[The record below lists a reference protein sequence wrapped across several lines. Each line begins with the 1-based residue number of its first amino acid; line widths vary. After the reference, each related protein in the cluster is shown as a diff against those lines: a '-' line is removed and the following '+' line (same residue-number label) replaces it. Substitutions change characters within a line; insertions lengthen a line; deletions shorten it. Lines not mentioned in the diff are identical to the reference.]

1 LDKKDKISTGLL
13 KVNGRDYTLPF
24 ILVTSLFLL
33 WGVAH
38 SILDV
43 LNKHFQNTL
52 ELSRAESGL
61 VQFSVYIGY
70 FIVALPAGYFMKRF
84 GYKAGI
90 VAGLLLYALGSYLF
104 IPASNVQLF
113 GWFLVA
119 LFVIASGLTFLET
132 AANPYVTV
140 LGPADTAERRIN
152 LAQSF
157 NGLGWIIG
165 PLFGGMILFTA
176 SGESGRISLPYVIIG
191 SVVLAIAA
199 VFSFTRL
206 PALDGT
212 LDEDATAKSSTKP
225 IKGLWQHPH
234 FIMAVVAQFF
244 YVAAQTGINSFFIN
258 YVTELNT
265 TISDRNAALILSF
278 GGMGM
283 FFAGRLSGSFIM
295 KAVRPDRLL
304 SIYSAANVVLMS
316 LVVAGAGW
324 FSISAL
330 FLSYFFMSVMFP
342 TIFSLGIKKL
352 GPLTKQASSFIVMSI
367 VGGAVC
373 PVLMGWIADQSS
385 MRTGFLIPL
394 FCFAMVLYYGLKGYR
409 IR

>member
-1 LDKKDKISTGLL
+1 
-13 KVNGRDYTLPF
+13 
-24 ILVTSLFLL
+24 
-33 WGVAH
+33 VAH

-52 ELSRAESGL
+52 ELSRAQSGF

-70 FIVALPAGYFMKRF
+70 FIMALPAGYFMKRF

-90 VAGLLLYALGSYLF
+90 VTGLLLYALGSYLF
-104 IPASNVQLF
+104 IPASYIHVF

-119 LFVIASGLTFLET
+119 LFVIASGLTFMET

-140 LGPADTAERRIN
+140 LGPSGSAERRIN

-176 SGESGRISLPYVIIG
+176 SGEAGDISLPYIIIG
-191 SVVLAIAA
+191 SVVLAVAIM
-199 VFSFTRL
+199 FTFTRL
-206 PALDGT
+206 PAMEVPLDNEEA
-212 LDEDATAKSSTKP
+212 DSNSTRNLK
-225 IKGLWQHPH
+225 KLWQYPH
-234 FIMAVVAQFF
+234 FVLAVIAQFF

-258 YVTELNT
+258 YVTEINT
-265 TISDRNAALILSF
+265 TISDRSAALILSF

-295 KAVRPDRLL
+295 KKVMPGRLL
-304 SIYSAANVVLMS
+304 SAYAVANTILMA
-316 LVVAGAGW
+316 LVVTGAGW
-324 FSISAL
+324 LSISAL

-342 TIFSLGIKKL
+342 TIFSLGIKNL
-352 GPLTKQASSFIVMSI
+352 GPLTKQASSFIVMAI

-373 PVLMGWIADQSS
+373 PVLMGYIADRSNMQ
-385 MRTGFLIPL
+385 MGFLVPL
-394 FCFAMVLYYGLKGYR
+394 VCFIAVLYYGWRGHR
-409 IR
+409 IRTI

>member
-1 LDKKDKISTGLL
+1 MINQTKPGLL
-13 KVNGRDYTLPF
+13 RVNGRDYTLPF

-38 SILDV
+38 SMLDV
-43 LNKHFQNTL
+43 LNKHFQKTL
-52 ELSRAESGL
+52 ELSRAQSGL

-70 FIVALPAGYFMKRF
+70 FIMALPAGYFMKRF

-90 VAGLLLYALGSYLF
+90 VAGLLLYALGAYLF
-104 IPASNVQLF
+104 IPASYVQVF
-113 GWFLVA
+113 GTFLVA
-119 LFVIASGLTFLET
+119 LFVIASGLAFLET

-140 LGPADTAERRIN
+140 LGPPESAERRIN

-165 PLFGGMILFTA
+165 PLLGGMILFTA
-176 SGESGRISLPYVIIG
+176 SGAPGRISLPYIIIG
-191 SVVLAIAA
+191 SVVLAIA
-199 VFSFTRL
+199 VLFVRTPL
-206 PALDGT
+206 PDLGDDTPVQDGT
-212 LDEDATAKSSTKP
+212 EENAH
-225 IKGLWQHPH
+225 GNLWKHPH
-234 FIMAVVAQFF
+234 FVLAVVAQFF

-258 YVTELNT
+258 YVTETDTGLD
-265 TISDRNAALILSF
+265 DRTAALILSF

-304 SIYSAANVVLMS
+304 SAYAAANVLLMA
-316 LVVAGAGW
+316 LVVTGAGW

-342 TIFSLGIKKL
+342 TIFSLGIKGL
-352 GPLTKQASSFIVMSI
+352 GPMTKKASSYIVMAI
-367 VGGAVC
+367 VGGAIC
-373 PVLMGWIADQSS
+373 PVIMGRIADISS
-385 MRTGFLIPL
+385 MQAGFAVPL
-394 FCFAMVLYYGLKGYR
+394 VCFAVVLFYGLAGYR
-409 IR
+409 VK